1 MTRIDLHL
9 ELVDGMIACRS
20 CGEALCA
27 ADENYKLHALC
38 DRKPLSEAGP
48 LVNDPKTYVDD
59 DLEFR
64 QFYCP
69 NEDCVTLLE
78 NEVIKADH
86 EPVHDKEIHV
96 D

>member
-1 MTRIDLHL
+1 LT
-9 ELVDGMIACRS
+9 
-20 CGEALCA
+20 
-27 ADENYKLHALC
+27 
-38 DRKPLSEAGP
+38 EAGP
-48 LVNDPKTYVDD
+48 LLNDPKTYVDD

-78 NEVIKADH
+78 NEVIKSDH
-86 EPVHDKEIHV
+86 EPVHDKEVHV